1 MTDSL
6 TWLRS
11 MRVRFLLPGL
21 VLFCSLPAAPA
32 APVSFAQQIVP
43 LLVDQCVEC
52 HRAEKAK
59 GGYRLDTFEQLLKP
73 GDSDEAAVTP
83 GKPESSEFFELIAT
97 HDEDDRMPKKADPLP
112 EKDIALVR
120 QWILEGAKFD
130 GRDAKAMLATLLPQ
144 KDIQSPMKYPRPI
157 AVTAMALNGDGKV
170 LVTNGYHEVLS
181 WDPESGKLRG
191 RISRLPERVLGL
203 SFVKGG
209 PLLAVAG
216 GSPGR
221 SGEVWLVD
229 YANPSERKRLAQ
241 LRDCA
246 LCAVSTP
253 DGSVLVT
260 AGADNRVRAFA
271 LPEGKPMWDL
281 EAHADW
287 ILNLAMSPDGKHVAS
302 ASRDRTA
309 KVFDVQTGTVEGT
322 FTGHE
327 VAVLS
332 VAFSP
337 ESDQV
342 ISGDASGEMH
352 RFRLDGEGIKDT
364 TIRPGGRTEIL
375 ALGFLNAETPVAVLG
390 NGVATTID
398 TKSRQGKAMLA
409 RHDERVNAVL
419 VSGPEESRQIISAS
433 HDGQVRVVQARRAE
447 KDGRPSLEVS
457 EVRRFVASPG
467 W

>member
-1 MTDSL
+1 M
-6 TWLRS
+6 
-11 MRVRFLLPGL
+11 
-21 VLFCSLPAAPA
+21 
-32 APVSFAQQIVP
+32 P

-73 GDSDEAAVTP
+73 GDSDEAAVTA
-83 GKPESSEFFELIAT
+83 GKPDESELYELIAT
-97 HDEDDRMPKKADPLP
+97 HDEDDRMPKKADALP

-130 GRDAKAMLATLLPQ
+130 GKDAKAALATLLPQ
-144 KDIQSPMKYPRPI
+144 KEVQSPEKYPRPI

-181 WDPESGKLRG
+181 WDPETGKMRG
-191 RISRLPERVLGL
+191 RVSGMPERVLGL
-203 SFVKGG
+203 SFIKGG

-221 SGEVWLVD
+221 SGEVWLVN
-229 YANPSERKRLAQ
+229 YAKPSERKRLAQ

-246 LCAVSTP
+246 LSAVSTP
-253 DGSVLVT
+253 DGSVLIT

-287 ILNLAMSPDGKHVAS
+287 ILSLAMSPDGKHVAS
-302 ASRDRTA
+302 GSRDRAA
-309 KVFDVQTGTVEGT
+309 KVYDVKSGTVEGT
-322 FTGHE
+322 FNGHD

-337 ESDQV
+337 AGDEV
-342 ISGDASGEMH
+342 ISGDANGEMH
-352 RFRLDGEGIKDT
+352 RFKLNGEGVKDT
-364 TIRPGGRTEIL
+364 TMSPGGRSEVL
-375 ALGFLNAETPVAVLG
+375 GLGFLAPDAPLATLG
-390 NGVATTID
+390 NGLAISID
-398 TKSRQGKAMLA
+398 SKTRKKKDTLA
-409 RHDERVNAVL
+409 QHDDRLTNMCI
-419 VSGPEESRQIISAS
+419 SGAPESRRLITAS
-433 HDGQVRVVQARRAE
+433 HDGWIRVTE
-447 KDGRPSLEVS
+447 LSRPAGSPPGPLHIKEI
-457 EVRRFVASPG
+457 RRFMASPG